1 MQLNLSESESLTESE
16 IDLVKDL
23 GVRHGQKNDDTY
35 YIDSINQLEL
45 KKTYWQN
52 FSQMIGSCSKT
63 IDNLFLQGLNLSQT
77 EGSV

>member
-35 YIDSINQLEL
+35 YIDSINQLETIGNKL
-45 KKTYWQN
+45 K
-52 FSQMIGSCSKT
+52 
-63 IDNLFLQGLNLSQT
+63 LQCDKLEKYISDTAINY
-77 EGSV
+77 